1 MAINPHFNT
10 ISFTQEQDLI
20 GNLVAESIQMVGQ
33 DFTYMPRTLVKQDT
47 IFNEDTVSSFT
58 GSHVVE
64 MHIENTDGFGG
75 GEDMLTQFGLDI
87 RDQLILNISAARFTA
102 VTSLSAPAVGDLI
115 YWPLLDQA
123 FEIKF
128 VEDEVTFYQLGKN
141 HLFQVTT
148 ELFSWSHETVNTG
161 ITEIDNNFVA
171 PAALVDE
178 SVDTVAD
185 PDNSN
190 LIPLSTT
197 VTDDVIDFTTGNPFS
212 EGY

>member
-1 MAINPHFNT
+1 MTINSHFNT
-10 ISFTQEQDLI
+10 TSYTQEQDLI

-33 DFTYMPRTLVKQDT
+33 DFTYLPRTLVKKDT

-58 GSHVVE
+58 GSHVIE

-75 GEDMLTQFGLDI
+75 GEDMLSQFGLDI
-87 RDQLILNISAARFTA
+87 RDQLILNVSTTRFLA
-102 VTSLSAPAVGDLI
+102 VTSLPTPLVGDLI

-128 VEDEVTFYQLGKN
+128 VEDEVPFYQLGKN
-141 HLFQVTT
+141 HIFQITT

-161 ITEIDNNFVA
+161 ITEIDDNFTA
-171 PAALVDE
+171 PAALVD
-178 SVDTVAD
+178 STVDNVAD
-185 PDNSN
+185 PDNSD
-190 LIPLSTT
+190 LVPLSTT